1 MQLRVGQEDDSRWL
15 FRECWRPRCF
25 GGVDRDSCW
34 GEPGV
39 FINSWI
45 LEESSVELLVTTHIT
60 GMGWWS
66 QVSTFLH
73 FGSDFLFFFF
83 FHFGIGLLD
92 L

>member
-1 MQLRVGQEDDSRWL
+1 ML
-15 FRECWRPRCF
+15 CWCRQRYLL
-25 GGVDRDSCW
+25 GGER
-34 GEPGV
+34 GV

-60 GMGWWS
+60 GMGWWI

-73 FGSDFLFFFF
+73 FGSDFFFF

>member
-1 MQLRVGQEDDSRWL
+1 M
-15 FRECWRPRCF
+15 
-25 GGVDRDSCW
+25 
-34 GEPGV
+34 

-83 FHFGIGLLD
+83 HFGIGLLD